1 MSPKLPIDIL
11 TDYIVERS
19 KVSLIKVSFDNIIY
33 ESNPQNVDFDDLPF
47 DGNELL
53 ITWQKIYCFT
63 NNIIERLKVSS
74 IKQLLYNIMYK
85 INPRNSDFDDLPFDG
100 DERLVAIR
108 WLYRINDE
116 SV

>member
-53 ITWQKIYCFT
+53 ITWQKIYC
-63 NNIIERLKVSS
+63 
-74 IKQLLYNIMYK
+74 
-85 INPRNSDFDDLPFDG
+85 
-100 DERLVAIR
+100 
-108 WLYRINDE
+108 INDDIVFRLNNGSRIYVKMNSMQE
-116 SV
+116 E